1 MKHFFTGFLLL
12 ISINLCTAQQ
22 INVIISPETTYS
34 IEGHS
39 VLDRSKY
46 LNICHNGVSF
56 ESTIGNSEISYRY
69 INDLKICFGRALGM
83 VQPANV
89 YTKNLKEDPLRSGFA
104 DLTYLQNNSKPTNG
118 NSYSATFRSRFPKGP
133 GTLCHEHHNAFPAFM
148 QKEAFTG
155 TTDSIPV
162 NKIAAAEISANLLK
176 YNFTD
181 WSRPLTYEPINEP
194 GWQMLDKT
202 KMLTNLADFHLK
214 TWEKVHNLQV
224 SIMVGGPCS
233 PVAYYYRDNYTNFSK
248 LSDFIDATQGKLDFY
263 SFHVYDFYRW
273 NLITKKLT
281 GRITSGLPLEGI
293 MDLYSNY
300 GRKNYNKE
308 LLFLSSEHGGILSDD
323 AQKKDMREYFL
334 GAGTDFSYDMKAK
347 SITDFLMVNSC
358 ISNTL
363 VFMNHP
369 HQVYKVVPFILLEST
384 GWDPKYH
391 ASILVANNYSDKKNW
406 YESAQIHFFK
416 YFENIKGRRVLSQCA
431 SPDIQQQ
438 TYVDNNKLIVLLNN
452 LSDSIMNLSLNYPLE
467 NIDSTV
473 IRRLYKKV
481 DSTPVLSETRIADG
495 RNIQLSAK
503 ESAVLF
509 VNYSQPINEMK
520 RIDEKNYF
528 ADKYM
533 RQINTEE
540 IFNLNGID
548 IAGLEYANLRIGIG
562 RGVGTNK
569 DMNVWINGTKLN
581 VPMEKCAANLED
593 ENAYGSTKMIQVS
606 KTLLK
611 NNNEIK
617 IAFAD
622 GKTGGVGAVT
632 LCVGKSEQPSHEK
645 NPSAEPALIN
655 KIYPNPTKEK
665 TTISFTLNNPSKTLF
680 KIFDISGKE
689 MKTQNF
695 GQLEPGNYNYTIAL
709 NNLVKG
715 KYIFQL
721 QVNTNQYNQGIIVN

>member
-22 INVIISPETTYS
+22 IYVIISPETTYS

-56 ESTIGNSEISYRY
+56 ESAIGNSEISYRY
-69 INDLKICFGRALGM
+69 INDLKICFGRTLGM

-148 QKEAFTG
+148 EKEAAAG

-162 NKIAAAEISANLLK
+162 NKIATAEISANLLK

-181 WSRPLTYEPINEP
+181 WSRPLSYEPINEP

-214 TWEKVHNLQV
+214 TWEKVHELQV
-224 SIMVGGPCS
+224 PTIVGGPCS
-233 PVAYYYRDNYTNFSK
+233 SVAYYYRDNYTNFSK

-273 NLITKKLT
+273 NSNTKKLT

-334 GAGTDFSYDMKAK
+334 GAGTDFTYDMKAK

-391 ASILVANNYSDKKNW
+391 ASILVANNYFDKKNW

-416 YFENIKGRRVLSQCA
+416 YFENIKGRRVFSQCA

-452 LSDSIMNLSLNYPLE
+452 LSDSVMNLSLNYPLE

-481 DSTPVLSETRIADG
+481 DSTPVLSETRITDG

-509 VNYSQPINEMK
+509 VNYSQSINEMK
-520 RIDEKNYF
+520 RIDEKTYF

-540 IFNLNGID
+540 IFNINGVEV
-548 IAGLEYANLRIGIG
+548 AGLEYANLRIGIG
-562 RGVGTNK
+562 RGIATNK
-569 DMNVWINGTKLN
+569 DIDVWFNGVKIT

-593 ENAYGSTKMIQVS
+593 ETTYGTTKIVQID
-606 KTLLK
+606 K
-611 NNNEIK
+611 NLIKANNEIK
-617 IAFAD
+617 IAFTD
-622 GKTGGVGAVT
+622 GKAGGVGSVA
-632 LCVGKSEQPSHEK
+632 LCLGKKIALSGFKPASSEC
-645 NPSAEPALIN
+645 AEFQ
-655 KIYPNPTKEK
+655 KIYPNPASSAIN
-665 TTISFTLNNPSKTLF
+665 ISFTLNNPSRTTLKMYDF
-680 KIFDISGKE
+680 AGNMVKHNDIGE
-689 MKTQNF
+689 
-695 GQLEPGNYNYTIAL
+695 LIPGNYSYPISL
-709 NNLVKG
+709 KNLSSG
-715 KYIFQL
+715 TYILQL
-721 QVNTNQYNQGIIVN
+721 QANSNQYNQKIIIN